1 VKFRLVSSKL
11 GSSSLKRLAEG
22 LSHTLGYRVFRSIN
36 SKPNRNNLKYGDCKD
51 KIYQYKWF
59 QEKQIPALDFTT
71 SQNEA
76 KEWASSVPVFCRL
89 LTKASEGK
97 GIVICE
103 TPESI
108 VPAPVYTKYKKKKKE
123 FRVHVF
129 KDTVVHVLEKRK
141 KTGFEGQ
148 RETKIRNL
156 ANGYVFCSDNVVEP
170 VGLRDLALRASKVTQ
185 SHFRGVDIGY
195 NEKKNELFVIEVNS
209 APGIDGTNVDRYVKV
224 ITE

>member
-97 GIVICE
+97 GI
-103 TPESI
+103 PLSLHQSI
-108 VPAPVYTKYKKKKKE
+108 QNI
-123 FRVHVF
+123 R
-129 KDTVVHVLEKRK
+129 KRK
-141 KTGFEGQ
+141 
-148 RETKIRNL
+148 RNSVST
-156 ANGYVFCSDNVVEP
+156 Y
-170 VGLRDLALRASKVTQ
+170 LRTR
-185 SHFRGVDIGY
+185 
-195 NEKKNELFVIEVNS
+195 
-209 APGIDGTNVDRYVKV
+209 
-224 ITE
+224 